1 MNTAGKHK
9 RRRLSVGEHRERA
22 QRFSPMRPIHY
33 FDPQRRKKSL
43 MGSALKHE
51 ALADELDKFNALE
64 NFGMM

>member
-9 RRRLSVGEHRERA
+9 RRR
-22 QRFSPMRPIHY
+22 